1 MWVGTVFRNKW
12 QSFPS
17 TWKIPYLTP
26 NSQLDKESYQ
36 FLEKS
41 IVVDLKFKRNVY
53 AIERSGKRN
62 LWSEP
67 ILTQIVTSSGS
78 LRDYRLVFGERRYNC
93 LKLRC
98 LEDWLLFD
106 NGHVGMTSKLPWLR
120 TYWSSYRLRFSP
132 SQYLV
137 VENPVCCQGS
147 RMHTLPR
154 DSLHRSPKHSQET
167 SRAVIDLLAEMLK
180 IRHIILSWFD
190 CGIFGDPNHS
200 SNFSILKCSSNFQ
213 AYANW

>member
-1 MWVGTVFRNKW
+1 M
-12 QSFPS
+12 
-17 TWKIPYLTP
+17 
-26 NSQLDKESYQ
+26 
-36 FLEKS
+36 
-41 IVVDLKFKRNVY
+41 VDLKFKRNVY

-78 LRDYRLVFGERRYNC
+78 LRDYRLVFGERRY
-93 LKLRC
+93 KLPQTAMSRRLVVVWQRTC
-98 LEDWLLFD
+98 RYDQQ
-106 NGHVGMTSKLPWLR
+106 TPWLR
-120 TYWSSYRLRFSP
+120 TYWSSYRLRFFP

-147 RMHTLPR
+147 RMRTLPR